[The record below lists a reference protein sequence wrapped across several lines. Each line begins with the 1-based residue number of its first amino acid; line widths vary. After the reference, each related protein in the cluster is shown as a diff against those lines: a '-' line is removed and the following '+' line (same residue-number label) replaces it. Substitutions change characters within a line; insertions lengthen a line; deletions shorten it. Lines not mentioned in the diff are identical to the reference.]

1 LFAENKL
8 GNHAPAPIRQ
18 HFRPGRNTVLP
29 GVEISGRSKHW
40 RKFGGR
46 TGRDFVVESTSN
58 QREGGIVRK
67 LTQAA
72 INFLKKEDGPTA
84 VEYAIML
91 ALIVTICIGVIT
103 TFGSNGSVLS
113 SNAPA
118 TVAIR
123 GGN

>member
-1 LFAENKL
+1 M
-8 GNHAPAPIRQ
+8 
-18 HFRPGRNTVLP
+18 
-29 GVEISGRSKHW
+29 
-40 RKFGGR
+40 
-46 TGRDFVVESTSN
+46 
-58 QREGGIVRK
+58 RK

-72 INFLKKEDGPTA
+72 INFVRREDGPTA

-103 TFGSNGSVLS
+103 TIGSNGNVFS

-118 TVAIR
+118 TVAITG